1 MNIGQSSIYFRN
13 PVVGLSKI
21 IQLRLEICRKAV
33 WLTAVPLIFLFSACS
48 QQLFGALDENSA
60 NLVVAA
66 LRSEGI
72 AAEKVFA
79 SEEMWKVTVPDD
91 EFARSTQV
99 LKRRNLPPQQFEGL
113 GRVFKK
119 ESLVSTP
126 TEERARLIYAMSQ
139 ELEHSLTTLDGVLSA
154 RVHPVIPPH
163 DPLNPKKVAS
173 SASVLVKYRPGAE
186 ISSRESMIRALVAS
200 GIEGLAYDDVRVL
213 MVEAEK
219 QPTINEKPTISRA
232 VPPVFWG
239 ILGLL
244 LGVLLVTYFVLNWRD
259 KTAEGID
266 KLRGRLIRKSR
277 DGKKAAV
284 PKSGESS

>member
-1 MNIGQSSIYFRN
+1 MRHFT
-13 PVVGLSKI
+13 L
-21 IQLRLEICRKAV
+21 LACLLA
-33 WLTAVPLIFLFSACS
+33 LLMSACS
-48 QQLFGALDENSA
+48 QQLFGSLDENSA

-72 AAEKVFA
+72 AAEKVA
-79 SEEMWKVTVPDD
+79 STDELWKVTVPDD
-91 EFARSTQV
+91 EFARAAQV

-139 ELEHSLTTLDGVLSA
+139 ELEHSLTTLDGVLTA

-173 SASVLVKYRPGAE
+173 SASVLIKYRPGAE
-186 ISSRESMIRALVAS
+186 IASRESMIRALVAS

-213 MVEAEK
+213 MIESEK
-219 QPTINEKPTISRA
+219 LPAIVEKPTISRA
-232 VPPVFWG
+232 VPPIFWG

-244 LGVLLVTYFVLNWRD
+244 LAVLLVTYFVLNWRD
-259 KTAEGID
+259 RTTEALD
-266 KLRGRLIRKSR
+266 KLRGRVIRKGR
-277 DGKKAAV
+277 GAQAGTTKADASKDDAV
-284 PKSGESS
+284 KTGSAPQGSIS

>member
-1 MNIGQSSIYFRN
+1 MNLVRPTPLLCECTLVTHRVADLYKPSSRI
-13 PVVGLSKI
+13 VGWVAGLF
-21 IQLRLEICRKAV
+21 
-33 WLTAVPLIFLFSACS
+33 LTILLSACS
-48 QQLFGALDENSA
+48 QQLFGALNENSA

-79 SEEMWKVTVPDD
+79 SEDMWKVTVPDD
-91 EFARSTQV
+91 EFARSTQI

-139 ELEHSLTTLDGVLSA
+139 ELENSLTTLDGVLNA

-163 DPLNPKKVAS
+163 DPLNPKKVPS
-173 SASVLVKYRPGAE
+173 SASVLIKYRPGAE
-186 ISSRESMIRALVAS
+186 IASRESMIRALVAA

-284 PKSGESS
+284 PKPGESS

>member
-1 MNIGQSSIYFRN
+1 MNFARSSPFLCVSAAASEGRGNRGYLFTRT
-13 PVVGLSKI
+13 L
-21 IQLRLEICRKAV
+21 V
-33 WLTAVPLIFLFSACS
+33 WLFGALLISFISACS
-48 QQLFGALDENSA
+48 QQLFGALNENSA

-79 SEEMWKVTVPDD
+79 AEDMWKVTVPDD

-139 ELEHSLTTLDGVLSA
+139 ELEQSLTTLDGVLNA

-173 SASVLVKYRPGAE
+173 SASVLIKYRPGAE
-186 ISSRESMIRALVAS
+186 IASRESMIRALVAS

-219 QPTINEKPTISRA
+219 QPTINEKPTISKA

-277 DGKKAAV
+277 EGKKTAMQKTGDAA
-284 PKSGESS
+284 

>member
-1 MNIGQSSIYFRN
+1 MRAATW
-13 PVVGLSKI
+13 PLLVLGLG
-21 IQLRLEICRKAV
+21 LA
-33 WLTAVPLIFLFSACS
+33 ACS
-48 QQLFGALDENSA
+48 QQLFGGLDENSA

-72 AAEKVFA
+72 AADKSLA
-79 SEEMWKVTVPDD
+79 GEELWKVTVPDD

-139 ELEHSLTTLDGVLSA
+139 ELEHSLTALDGVLTA

-163 DPLNPKKVAS
+163 DPLNPKKIAS
-173 SASVLVKYRPGAE
+173 SASVLIKYRPGAE
-186 ISSRESMIRALVAS
+186 IAQRESMVRALVAA

-213 MVEAEK
+213 MVESEK
-219 QPTINEKPTISRA
+219 LPAIPERASVSRA
-232 VPPVFWG
+232 VPPIFWG

-259 KTAEGID
+259 KTTESID
-266 KLRGRLIRKSR
+266 KLRG
-277 DGKKAAV
+277 GKRAATGTE
-284 PKSGESS
+284 PP

>member
-1 MNIGQSSIYFRN
+1 MNFARSTPFLCVSAKAAEERGN
-13 PVVGLSKI
+13 
-21 IQLRLEICRKAV
+21 LEKLFSRTLG
-33 WLTAVPLIFLFSACS
+33 WLFGALLISLLSACS
-48 QQLFGALDENSA
+48 QQLFGALNENSA

-72 AAEKVFA
+72 AAEKVLA
-79 SEEMWKVTVPDD
+79 SEDMWKVTVPDD

-139 ELEHSLTTLDGVLSA
+139 ELEQSLTTLDGVLNA

-173 SASVLVKYRPGAE
+173 SASVLIKYRPGAE
-186 ISSRESMIRALVAS
+186 IASRESMIRALVAS

-284 PKSGESS
+284 PKTGEVA

>member
-1 MNIGQSSIYFRN
+1 LQTKYNNTMDRKSWLGRWAL
-13 PVVGLSKI
+13 GLMF
-21 IQLRLEICRKAV
+21 
-33 WLTAVPLIFLFSACS
+33 TASLMLAGCT
-48 QQLFGALDENSA
+48 QQLFGNLDENSA

-72 AAEKVFA
+72 SAVKSA
-79 SEEMWKVTVPDD
+79 SNEEFWKVSVPED
-91 EFARSTQV
+91 EFARATQI

-139 ELEHSLTTLDGVLSA
+139 ELEQSLSALDGVLTA

-163 DPLNPKKVAS
+163 DPLNPKKIAS
-173 SASVLVKYRPGAE
+173 SASVLIKYRAGAE
-186 ISSRESMIRALVAS
+186 IADAEALIRNLVAS
-200 GIEGLAYDDVRVL
+200 GIEGLALNDVKVL
-213 MVEAEK
+213 MVKSEPLPVIQEPVAM
-219 QPTINEKPTISRA
+219 SRA
-232 VPPVFWG
+232 VPPIFWG

-244 LGVLLVTYFVLNWRD
+244 LGLLLITYFVLNWRD
-259 KTAEGID
+259 KSTEGLD

-277 DGKKAAV
+277 GKSVDAANVDDG
-284 PKSGESS
+284 S

>member
-1 MNIGQSSIYFRN
+1 MDRN
-13 PVVGLSKI
+13 SWFGRWALGL
-21 IQLRLEICRKAV
+21 LF
-33 WLTAVPLIFLFSACS
+33 TASLMLAGCT
-48 QQLFGALDENSA
+48 QQLFGNLDENSA

-72 AAEKVFA
+72 SAVKSA
-79 SEEMWKVTVPDD
+79 SNEEFWKVSVPED
-91 EFARSTQV
+91 EFARATQI

-139 ELEHSLTTLDGVLSA
+139 ELEHSLSTLDGVLTA

-163 DPLNPKKVAS
+163 DPLNPKKIAS
-173 SASVLVKYRPGAE
+173 SASVLIKYRAGAE
-186 ISSRESMIRALVAS
+186 IADAETLIRNLVAS
-200 GIEGLAYDDVRVL
+200 GIEGLALNDVKVL
-213 MVEAEK
+213 MVKSEPLPVIQEPVAM
-219 QPTINEKPTISRA
+219 SRA
-232 VPPVFWG
+232 VPPIFWG

-244 LGVLLVTYFVLNWRD
+244 LGLLLITYFVLNWRD
-259 KTAEGID
+259 KSTEGLD

-277 DGKKAAV
+277 GKSVDAANV
-284 PKSGESS
+284 DEGP